1 MSTNGGSTSIPLA
14 ASGVSFTRV
23 SDRNGESGSQAES
36 SSSRSTRDRD
46 LRKSME
52 DDARRSQDTAES
64 SVAPERRT
72 ISAGHRH
79 RASGGFLLGS
89 GVMNGSPRASDL
101 PHRTGKRKAQNGYLQ
116 VGKTRNPPS
125 RLSVDSSVPGSPLSR
140 QVSLGGPEADGEE
153 RVSASRPPSMDPAQ
167 LVQMALE
174 LSESRRRGVSG
185 GLKLP
190 SPGRPDSR
198 RSSGLRPSDTAR
210 QASRQRRR
218 ASYTSDEP
226 TRRASGRYSAEPQ
239 DGQQDAEQDPIE
251 HDFVQNDVP
260 RNFTPATL
268 SRVERARKYFEL
280 ASEHRRLLQHLPPLK
295 PDADAPGNHNFVA
308 MNNPGSTHPEISR
321 VPSYLNNKHS
331 LGRSYNP
338 LQALRNR
345 RLRNRERQPLP
356 APPETWQDTDSVG
369 RWVDDVEA
377 ATSNTAYR
385 HAPDRVELP
394 KYAGD
399 DGTAI
404 VVPDTS
410 KGHRR
415 NDTVSSVV
423 TRPENGWSIEPS
435 ELLADVYWT
444 ERGHHKDLLENRHGS
459 PIFRR
464 TVRRSIDKPRRSR
477 DTARSSVDLQRAI
490 HESEEVPFHKRAH
503 RGTHLLAK
511 RHGKLPRSGSNSSGS
526 TDGGRSVTRH
536 GHGTDDFENT
546 GPLEKH
552 MEELMAKYESGELTS
567 PVLVSPDHWDSMN
580 TQFPMAQNGKR
591 RGHRDT
597 LSQGN
602 ANANGNSNGN
612 GNGRLSVDTARQHRR
627 NKSADGR
634 LGSIDGKFA
643 QDEATEPLSPAIT
656 GFRQSLEVDRE
667 AAQPRGTFARQKTKL
682 HKIPLFRS
690 HSKERRGIEAT
701 DLAATS
707 DSVPIAADTGAETRP
722 RMSMESSRPS
732 FIQRHRTN
740 ESFGSSVRQGTGL
753 SMDSTKEG
761 NSTMGRLLK
770 AGRIGEIVR
779 NESSRFGD
787 RLRGRERPDDAPLD
801 TASEA
806 SDDEGEHLHRQS
818 MGDDDPSPRTSVNHS
833 RTKPKYFLPN
843 LPSFR
848 SPMARGGV
856 ATPGSVDSDPIA
868 RQQRAQKEAG
878 RTTRFDR
885 LAPPRINLPAE
896 EDELSTN
903 RSDTYVDAERRK
915 SYGFLGAK
923 GSSNT
928 SSISFAEQGPVG
940 RSLKL
945 RSGGQRHWSISDKP
959 HAEQLSKVSAR
970 DVARVQALLL
980 SSGVKAR
987 EIQRRANA
995 IREQPLPLYVK
1006 IGETVGQDFPRVS
1019 KKEEHLVSSR
1029 MLSDHL
1035 ITILSQF
1042 EQDLDHFQNGTAK
1055 QLSSQLDGLG
1065 RKAAGQLT
1073 TTVHDTS
1080 DDADAFLVEL
1090 TTKVPQD
1097 VKRVDD
1103 AIEDILRERR
1113 RQFRLLRRAGF
1124 KLLEWL
1130 VLGIMW
1136 WLWFIVLLFQAGKRV
1151 VVGMLLGYGKYWDEL
1166 QLSEPLT
1173 VQTIYDA
1180 PHNSNH
1186 QRVHARFHVIVG
1198 TDGRAYEGAEAVD
1211 NTSEDKFITILGPH
1225 GTILIRVFSLKEAP
1239 KSCKGNA
1246 AAIYPHGGGYTVGSV
1261 DKFEDGLRLP
1271 AEGSIV
1277 QVYGIDYRL
1286 APEARHPTQLGGY
1299 SAVIDALQGEF
1310 RA

>member
-1 MSTNGGSTSIPLA
+1 MSTKGGSTSIPLA

-36 SSSRSTRDRD
+36 SSSRSTRDRE

-64 SVAPERRT
+64 SVTPERRT

-79 RASGGFLLGS
+79 RTSGGFLLGS
-89 GVMNGSPRASDL
+89 GLVNGSPRASDL
-101 PHRTGKRKAQNGYLQ
+101 PHRSGKRKAQNGHLQ

-140 QVSLGGPEADGEE
+140 QVSLGGPEVHGDE
-153 RVSASRPPSMDPAQ
+153 RVSASRPPSLDPSQ

-198 RSSGLRPSDTAR
+198 RSSGPRPSDTAR

-218 ASYTSDEP
+218 ASYTSNEP
-226 TRRASGRYSAEPQ
+226 MRRASGRYSAEPQ
-239 DGQQDAEQDPIE
+239 DGQHDAEQDPIE

-356 APPETWQDTDSVG
+356 APPETWQDIDSVG
-369 RWVDDVEA
+369 RWVDNVEA
-377 ATSNTAYR
+377 ATENTAYR

-399 DGTAI
+399 NGTAI

-423 TRPENGWSIEPS
+423 TRPDNGWSIEPS

-464 TVRRSIDKPRRSR
+464 TAKRSMDKPRRSR

-490 HESEEVPFHKRAH
+490 HDAEEIPYHKRAH

-511 RHGKLPRSGSNSSGS
+511 RHGKLPRSGSTSSGS

-536 GHGTDDFENT
+536 GHGTDDFDNT

-580 TQFPMAQNGKR
+580 TQFPMAQDGKR
-591 RGHRDT
+591 LGHRDT

-602 ANANGNSNGN
+602 ANGNCSSNSN

-643 QDEATEPLSPAIT
+643 QDEATEPSSPAVP

-690 HSKERRGIEAT
+690 HSKERRGIETT
-701 DLAATS
+701 DFAATS
-707 DSVPIAADTGAETRP
+707 DNVPPAAETGVETRP
-722 RMSMESSRPS
+722 RMSVESSRPS

-753 SMDSTKEG
+753 STDSTKEG

-801 TASEA
+801 MASEA

-818 MGDDDPSPRTSVNHS
+818 MGDDDPSPRTSVDQS

-848 SPMARGGV
+848 SPMARGGI

-878 RTTRFDR
+878 RSTRFDR

-940 RSLKL
+940 RSLKM

-995 IREQPLPLYVK
+995 LREQPLPLYAK
-1006 IGETVGQDFPRVS
+1006 IGETVGQDFPRVP

-1136 WLWFIVLLFQAGKRV
+1136 WLWLIVLLFQASKRV
-1151 VVGMLLGYGKYWDEL
+1151 VVVFGIHY
-1166 QLSEPLT
+1166 
-1173 VQTIYDA
+1173 I
-1180 PHNSNH
+1180 
-1186 QRVHARFHVIVG
+1186 
-1198 TDGRAYEGAEAVD
+1198 
-1211 NTSEDKFITILGPH
+1211 SEDKRHPVGEVNFTTILGPH
-1225 GTILIRVFSLKEAP
+1225 GAILVRVFNLKEAP
-1239 KSCKGNA
+1239 KSGKGKA
-1246 AAIYPHGGGYTVGSV
+1246 SISTVAGT
-1261 DKFEDGLRLP
+1261 P
-1271 AEGSIV
+1271 
-1277 QVYGIDYRL
+1277 
-1286 APEARHPTQLGGY
+1286 
-1299 SAVIDALQGEF
+1299 SALSPSSRTIF
-1310 RA
+1310 HF